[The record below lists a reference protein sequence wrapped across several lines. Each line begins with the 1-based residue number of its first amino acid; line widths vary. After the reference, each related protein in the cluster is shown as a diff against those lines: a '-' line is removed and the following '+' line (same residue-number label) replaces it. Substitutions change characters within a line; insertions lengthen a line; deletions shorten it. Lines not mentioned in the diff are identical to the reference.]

1 MEHRRSNALL
11 WLAGL
16 TALNAGYLAA
26 FDSPT
31 ILYHAN
37 VVAHVVLGLAL
48 VLALAAS
55 AIAYLRGRRPRPP
68 RAPWQRVAYALAA
81 AAMAATGLW
90 LSKVGTSS
98 PHVAALRFHE
108 AAALVFLVALGA
120 AVAVERPLSAGR
132 KLLLATLTLSVL
144 LPAGSRGWRALDPPH
159 AARIVNPELPPL
171 TPFDEG
177 GGADGPFFPSSN
189 RTVGDTLIP
198 SDFFLESR
206 SCGKTGCHPDI
217 TAQWEA
223 SAHHFSSFN
232 NQWYRKSVEY
242 MQDVIGTKPS
252 KWCGGCH
259 DMAILLTGRMD
270 VPIREQLDTPEAH
283 AGIGCLVCHSIVH
296 VPDTMGQGGFVLEYP
311 EMHKLVASDNPVLEF
326 LHDRMVLL
334 DPGPHK
340 ATMLKPFHRESTPEF
355 CSACHKVHLDA
366 PVNHYRWLRGFNDYD
381 AWQQSGVSGQGARA
395 FYVPTDGPKKCG
407 SCHMPLV
414 RSDDKGN
421 IGGYVHSHRFPGA
434 NTALPVANQDPVQ
447 FEVVEK
453 FLQDG
458 ILTVDIFAVSE
469 ESGAL
474 PEEARE
480 RARPEEAA
488 PVASAMFPDAEG
500 TGLGL
505 AGAGPPAARRVIA
518 PIERAAAAARPG
530 TTVRVEVVAR
540 TRKVGHFF
548 PGGTVD
554 AFDVWLELKAE
565 DSDGRVLFWNGWIA
579 DDGRG
584 PVDPGAHFYRSVLLD
599 EHGNRINKRNAW
611 AARAVAYARLI
622 PPGAADTAHFR
633 LRIPA
638 DVKGPVKL
646 TARMNY
652 RKFSWWYTQW
662 AYAGVRD
669 PAHLDHALGP
679 GHDDGRWVFT
689 GDTSAVSG
697 KLKEIP
703 DLPTIVIAEDVKLLA
718 IGPRPAA
725 PSPDPRDRERWND
738 YGIGLLLQRDF
749 KGADMAFARVT
760 ELDPSYADGWVNRA
774 RVAIEEGG
782 HARALEHLDR
792 ALALDGDLAKAHYF
806 RAVALKS
813 MGRYDDALVHFRRA
827 AESFPRDRVV
837 LAAIGRTLFLQRRY
851 AEAVEQF
858 RRVLSVDP
866 EDLTAHYNLMLCYRG
881 LKDAGRAEIHERLY
895 ERFKADESAQFLT
908 GAFRRLN
915 PDDNRERQAI
925 HQHEST
931 WTPENIAAAS
941 GASHRH
947 PAYLPR
953 AVRVRTAPA
962 RAPAATPA
970 ARILAW
976 NSPSTAPSSGR

>member
-1 MEHRRSNALL
+1 MGHRRSDAFL
-11 WLAGL
+11 WLVGV

-31 ILYHAN
+31 IFYHAN
-37 VVAHVVLGLAL
+37 VIVHVLLGTTLAFGL
-48 VLALAAS
+48 LFS
-55 AIAYLRGRRPRPP
+55 AIAFLRGRRPVHP
-68 RAPWQRVAYALAA
+68 RAAGHRIAYAAAA

-90 LSKVGTSS
+90 LSKVGTSA
-98 PHVAALRFHE
+98 PNLPVLRVHE
-108 AAALVFLVALGA
+108 GAALVFLVALAA
-120 AVAVERPLSAGR
+120 AVAAERPLSTGR
-132 KLLLATLTLSVL
+132 KALLATLAVSVL
-144 LPAGSRGWRALDPPH
+144 LPAATRGWTALEPPH

-171 TPFDEG
+171 TPYDEG
-177 GGADGPFFPSSN
+177 AGADSPFFPSSN
-189 RTVGDTLIP
+189 RTVGNTLIP
-198 SDFFLESR
+198 SDFFLESK

-270 VPIREQLDTPEAH
+270 TPIREQLDTPEAH

-366 PVNHYRWLRGFNDYD
+366 PVNHYRWFRGFNDYD

-395 FYVPTDGPKKCG
+395 FYYPADGPKKCG

-414 RSDDKGN
+414 RSDDMGN
-421 IGGYVHSHRFPGA
+421 VGGYVHSHRFPGA

-447 FEVVEK
+447 FEVVKK
-453 FLQDG
+453 FLQDR

-469 ESGAL
+469 EAGGA
-474 PEEARE
+474 PEEP
-480 RARPEEAA
+480 RATTRTEEAA
-488 PVASAMFPDAEG
+488 PVASAMFPDVEG
-500 TGLGL
+500 MGLGL
-505 AGAGPPAARRVIA
+505 SGAGPPAPRRVIA

-530 TTVRVEVVAR
+530 STVRVDVVAR
-540 TRKVGHFF
+540 TRKIGHFF

-565 DSDGRVLFWNGWIA
+565 DAGGRVLFWSGWIA

-622 PPGAADTAHFR
+622 PPGAADTVHFR
-633 LRIPA
+633 LTIPPDA
-638 DVKGPVKL
+638 RGPIRL
-646 TARMNY
+646 TSRMNY
-652 RKFSWWYTQW
+652 RKFSWWNTQW

-669 PAHLDHALGP
+669 PAQRDYALGP
-679 GHDDGRWVFT
+679 GHDDGRWVFA

-703 DLPTIVIAEDVKLLA
+703 DLPTIVIAEDVKLLHV
-718 IGPRPAA
+718 GPTPTAPA
-725 PSPDPRDRERWND
+725 PDPRDRERWND

-749 KGADMAFARVT
+749 RGAEEAFERVT
-760 ELDPSYADGWVNRA
+760 ELDPAYADGWVNRA
-774 RVAIEEGG
+774 RVAIEEGS
-782 HARALEHLDR
+782 HARALQHLDR
-792 ALALDGDLAKAHYF
+792 ALALDPNLAKAHYF
-806 RAVALKS
+806 RGVALKS
-813 MGRYDDALVHFRRA
+813 TGRYDDALLHFRRA
-827 AESFPRDRVV
+827 AERFPRDRVV

-851 AEAVEQF
+851 REAVEEF

-895 ERFKADESAQFLT
+895 ERFKADESSQFLT

-925 HQHEST
+925 HEHEST
-931 WTPENIAAAS
+931 WTPGNLAAAS
-941 GASHRH
+941 GASHGH
-947 PAYLPR
+947 PAYVPR
-953 AVRVRTAPA
+953 AARHGPAAAPA
-962 RAPAATPA
+962 SAATPA

-976 NSPSTAPSSGR
+976 NLTPPAPSSER